1 MERKKK
7 FFFDYVMP
15 INFDV
20 NAGGKSLY
28 DLRKGVRKRF
38 EDKRKH
44 RRGMKEMII
53 GIQR

>member
-1 MERKKK
+1 MERKNK
-7 FFFDYVMP
+7 FFFDHVMP

-38 EDKRKH
+38 EDKR
-44 RRGMKEMII
+44 RGMKEMII